1 MAIRTLDSLDLA
13 GRRTFVRVDFNVPL
27 TDDGRVAN
35 DRRIRASLP
44 TIRHAMEAGAKVLL
58 GSHLGRPKGKRRP
71 ELSLQPAGE
80 RLSELLDHEVLF
92 TDDCIGDG
100 VRKLVKEMH
109 PGQVLLLEN
118 LRFYA
123 GEEAGDPAFARR
135 LAANADVWVMDAF
148 GTAHRA
154 HASTSVMARFVEEK
168 AAGFLLQK
176 EIDVL
181 GRLLTE
187 PARPFV
193 AVLGGAKVSDKLK
206 VVDALMAKC
215 DALLIGGAMAYTF
228 LKAAGHDVGD
238 SRVEE
243 ATLTEAERCLKR
255 AELRGVT
262 LMLPIDHVVTTRLDD
277 VEGRTIVGG
286 PDIPRGRM
294 GVDIGPKTATA
305 YGERIRAAQTVFWNG
320 PMGIFETRAFAHG
333 TRAVAEAMA
342 ACEGTTVVGGG
353 DSAAAVETMGL
364 ADRFSHVST
373 GGGAS
378 LEFIEGKKLPGLLA
392 LET

>member
-1 MAIRTLDSLDLA
+1 MSIRTLDSLELA
-13 GRRTFVRVDFNVPL
+13 EKRTFIRVDFNVPL
-27 TDDGRVAN
+27 TEGGRVAN

-44 TIRHAMEAGAKVLL
+44 TIRYAMEAGAKVLL
-58 GSHLGRPKGKRRP
+58 ASHLGRPKGRRRP
-71 ELSLQPAGE
+71 KLSLQPAGE

-123 GEEAGDPAFARR
+123 GEEAGDPAFARQ

-168 AAGFLLQK
+168 AAGFLLKK
-176 EIDVL
+176 EVDVL
-181 GRLLTE
+181 GRLLTA

-193 AVLGGAKVSDKLK
+193 AVLGGAKVADKLK
-206 VVDALMAKC
+206 VVDALMAKS
-215 DALLIGGAMAYTF
+215 DVLLIGGAMAYTF
-228 LKAAGHDVGD
+228 LKAAGHDVGG

-243 ATLTEAERCLKR
+243 AALADAERCLKR
-255 AELRGVT
+255 AEIRGVQ
-262 LMLPIDHVVTTRLDD
+262 LELPVDHVVTTDLDD
-277 VEGRTIVGG
+277 TEARTIVGG
-286 PDIPRGRM
+286 VDIPAGRM
-294 GVDIGPKTATA
+294 GVDIGPKTAELYA
-305 YGERIRAAQTVFWNG
+305 DRIRSAATVFWNG
-320 PMGIFETRAFAHG
+320 PMGIFEVEAFARG
-333 TRAVAEAMA
+333 TRAIAEAMA

-353 DSAAAVETMGL
+353 DSAAAVEAMGL
-364 ADRFSHVST
+364 ADAFTHVST

-378 LEFIEGKKLPGLLA
+378 LEFIEGKKLPGLVA
-392 LET
+392 LES